1 VLQNSITAHFL
12 TQNSTF
18 EMNISITVTQ
28 EEHFKYA
35 QEICDTIEQSALL
48 RGTGIAK
55 RTPEYIQKKMETG
68 DAVIALDNGKFAG
81 FCYIES
87 WQHGQFVAHSGLIV
101 HPDYRNLGLAKQIK
115 TKVFDY
121 SLQKYPNAKVFGIT
135 TGLAVMK
142 INSDL
147 GYKPVP
153 FSELTSDPSFWKGC
167 QTCTNYEIL
176 KSKDNKMCLCTGML
190 YDPKEKTTE
199 PVKHPFNVKVLNR
212 LKAIKQAL
220 FLKKLPP
227 APKKG
232 NKN

>member
-1 VLQNSITAHFL
+1 
-12 TQNSTF
+12 
-18 EMNISITVTQ
+18 MNISIVIAK

-35 QEICDTIEQSALL
+35 QEICDTIESSALL

-55 RTPEYIQKKMETG
+55 RTPEYILKKIENK
-68 DAVIALDNGKFAG
+68 DAVIALDDNGKFAG

-87 WQHGQFVAHSGLIV
+87 WEHAKFVAHSGLIV
-101 HPDYRNLGLAKQIK
+101 HPDYRNLGLAKKIK
-115 TKVFDY
+115 SKVFEY
-121 SLQKYPNAKVFGIT
+121 SLEKYPNAKVFGIT

-153 FSELTSDPSFWKGC
+153 FSELTTDPSFWKGC

-190 YDPKEKTTE
+190 YDPKEK
-199 PVKHPFNVKVLNR
+199 PKDPPKHPFNVRIWNR
-212 LKAIKQAL
+212 LKKIKQAL
-220 FLKKLPP
+220 FLE
-227 APKKG
+227 
-232 NKN
+232 NK